1 MNCRGCLVHAL
12 CFILQVFYFDNV
24 NSQSTQNESQTLAV
38 VEPTLL
44 VSTLDGSLYAVSQY
58 TGLVHWSFKEE
69 PVLKMSL
76 DVTKRPTFLPNPQ
89 DGSLYVY
96 GVVDGRQSLKK
107 LPFTIPELVAASPCR
122 STDGILYTGKKVDTW
137 YAIDPHTGTK
147 FETLSQE
154 DADNLC
160 PAASDNTVF
169 IGRTEFQITMYDS
182 KTREKRWNVTYY
194 DYSAHASLE
203 MGGDYELS
211 HFSSSSTG
219 RILTLERESGNI
231 LWDRDYGTPI
241 VAMFLL
247 EQEGLRRLPFQAVS
261 VETLEHM
268 NQWIMD
274 WKLDHQQRKGLIP
287 TLYIGQHKHG
297 LYALKSLV
305 DELTGVITLRKLQ
318 PLLLEGPET
327 ENQPVIP
334 AVKHNTEYVNRFETP
349 VFGNYI
355 PLKMDPSQFTDV
367 LIFGHYE
374 VPEYSLATITPRLMI
389 DGKTE
394 GDTSSNLRIPPRIP
408 HQEKDPD
415 IGPYSKNKGAGKTK
429 SDKYIPP
436 PFDIKHKK
444 TKHHHDGTTSA
455 STISTTLSKVSKIWK
470 EASVENLSNFWM
482 LVIILLVVFVAY
494 LYPQAKEYQRSSSNG
509 LQLRPIYSHQL
520 QENEDGMVQVGKI
533 NFSPLQVLGH
543 GCEGTFVYRG
553 NFDGR
558 QVAVKRILPECFNF
572 ADREVNLL
580 RESDEHPNVIR
591 YFCMEEDKQ
600 FRYIALELCSA
611 TLSEYVE
618 KSGFDRRN
626 LMPTMLLYQASSGL
640 AHLHSLDIVHR
651 DVKPHN
657 VLISMPNS
665 KGEIKA
671 MISDFGLCKK
681 LAQGRMSFSRRSGAT
696 GTEGWIAPEILTGE
710 KRTTCAVDIFSLGCV
725 FYYVLSSGKHPF
737 GDSLRRQ
744 ANILS
749 GEYNLSE
756 ISRDEHVV
764 PRTLVEQMLK
774 SDPNERP
781 SIQAVIKHPIFWC
794 KTKQLAFFQDVSDR
808 IEKEPTDSPVVMC
821 LERGGLEVV
830 KGDWREHITSELQA
844 DLMRFRT
851 YKGHSVRDLMRAMR
865 NKKHHYR
872 ELSKELQTSLG
883 SIPEHFVDYFTSR
896 FPRLLIHSYLSLQCC
911 KDEAVFSNYYDKDSF
926 FPFLVDK
933 NSQSFTPGSPWKWRR
948 TLIKKYGGIVAAV
961 AAEKTIR
968 NISLNTAKIDGEVQ
982 CIKESIP
989 RTDEE
994 QNIVVN
1000 QFEESVESD
1009 VDLMTCPSEQT
1020 AQNVDSEALNNHLFS
1035 SDTKIIDNVT
1045 TGLTEDFNKES
1056 VKISRPEFYPVFS
1069 TQVHVQF
1076 SPAEISSL
1084 ASETRNIPEYS
1095 PEQHENL
1102 SNGVSS
1108 QKVQKKSSRKK
1119 LRLRHKSLKNEQ
1131 VKS

>member
-1 MNCRGCLVHAL
+1 MWEL
-12 CFILQVFYFDNV
+12 
-24 NSQSTQNESQTLAV
+24 
-38 VEPTLL
+38 P
-44 VSTLDGSLYAVSQY
+44 
-58 TGLVHWSFKEE
+58 SFHE

-122 STDGILYTGKKVDTW
+122 SSDGILYTGKKVDTW

-194 DYSAHASLE
+194 DYSAHATFE

-219 RILTLERESGNI
+219 RILTLERETGNI
-231 LWDRDYGTPI
+231 LWDQDYGTPI

-261 VETLEHM
+261 IETLEHM
-268 NQWIMD
+268 NQWIMN

-305 DELTGVITLRKLQ
+305 DELTAVITLRKLQ
-318 PLLLEGPET
+318 PLLLEGPKT
-327 ENQPVIP
+327 EHQPIIP
-334 AVKHNTEYVNRFETP
+334 AAEHTTEHVNHFEIP
-349 VFGNYI
+349 MFGNYI
-355 PLKMDPSQFTDV
+355 PLKMDPSHSTDV

-374 VPEYSLATITPRLMI
+374 IPEYSLATITPRLMI

-394 GDTSSNLRIPPRIP
+394 DGTSSNLRILPRIP

-415 IGPYSKNKGAGKTK
+415 MSPNGNTKNAGKTK
-429 SDKYIPP
+429 SDRYIPP
-436 PFDIKHKK
+436 PFDIKDKK
-444 TKHHHDGTTSA
+444 TKHHHDGKTSA
-455 STISTTLSKVSKIWK
+455 PTTLSHISKIWK
-470 EASVENLSNFWM
+470 EASVENLSSFWM
-482 LVIILLVVFVAY
+482 LVIILLVIFVAY

-509 LQLRPIYSHQL
+509 LQVRPIHSHHL
-520 QENEDGMVQVGKI
+520 QENKDGRVHVGKI
-533 NFSPLQVLGH
+533 IFSPHDILGH

-553 NFDGR
+553 SFDGR

-618 KSGFDRRN
+618 KPAFDRRN
-626 LMPTMLLYQASSGL
+626 LMPTILLYQASSGI

-756 ISRDEHVV
+756 VTGDEHVV

-794 KTKQLAFFQDVSDR
+794 KMKQLAFFQDVSDR

-830 KGDWREHITSELQA
+830 KGDWTEHITSELQA

-851 YKGHSVRDLMRAMR
+851 YKGHLVRDLMRAMR

-872 ELSKELQTSLG
+872 ELSSELQVSLG
-883 SIPEHFVDYFTSR
+883 SVPEHFVDYFTSR

-911 KDEAVFSNYYDKDSF
+911 KDEAVFSCYYDKNSF
-926 FPFLVDK
+926 FPLLVDK
-933 NSQSFTPGSPWKWRR
+933 NTQSFTPGSPWKWRR
-948 TLIKKYGGIVAAV
+948 TLIKKYGSIVAAV
-961 AAEKTIR
+961 AAEKAIPNTSMDTV
-968 NISLNTAKIDGEVQ
+968 NINGEAQ
-982 CIKESIP
+982 CIKQSIP
-989 RTDEE
+989 RADEG
-994 QNIVVN
+994 QNILVN
-1000 QFEESVESD
+1000 QFVEGVKSD
-1009 VDLMTCPSEQT
+1009 LARPSQYRQGIMDVVTCPTEQA
-1020 AQNVDSEALNNHLFS
+1020 AQNVKSEAPKNNLFS
-1035 SDTKIIDNVT
+1035 SDVKISDNAT
-1045 TGLTEDFNKES
+1045 RSLTEDFNKES
-1056 VKISRPEFYPVFS
+1056 VKIVRPEFYPVFS
-1069 TQVHVQF
+1069 SQVHVQF
-1076 SPAEISSL
+1076 SPEEISSL
-1084 ASETRNIPEYS
+1084 SSETLQRNIPEYS
-1095 PEQHENL
+1095 PKQHDNFTCR
-1102 SNGVSS
+1102 VSP

-1131 VKS
+1131 VES